1 MYTKIINKL
10 GLSLVQS
17 ELLNSLLTLGPDKA
31 SNLAK
36 KTKRPRGVA
45 YKGLEEL
52 INLKLVSKTENLKK
66 ITIYSAEHPSYL
78 ENIIEQREKD
88 LKREKDEFFNNL
100 PDLVSAFNLISNK
113 PGVRFYEGEEGVK
126 KVLMDTLTSNPEKK
140 LYTFSDV
147 ASYADYLG
155 EWNTNHYAVQRKK
168 LNVYE
173 EVIIPDNKKA
183 LDYMKGYKSNDI
195 TDIIFIDHKSY
206 PFSTEINIYNN
217 KVSFVTFR
225 PDFMIGVIIENEDI
239 FKSFLSIFKFIWDSG
254 KKHPKENQ
262 PDWTGNLKDLNS
274 K

>member
-52 INLKLVSKTENLKK
+52 INLKLVSKSENLKK
-66 ITIYSAEHPSYL
+66 IAIYSAEHPSYL
-78 ENIIEQREKD
+78 ESIIEQREKD
-88 LKREKDEFFNNL
+88 LKREKEEFFNNL

-113 PGVRFYEGEEGVK
+113 PGVLFYEGEEGVK

-155 EWNTNHYAVQRKK
+155 EWNTNHYATQRKK

-195 TDIIFIDHKSY
+195 TDILFIDHKSY

-254 KKHPKENQ
+254 KKHLKENQ